1 MRFTLIASAAWLL
14 LLAAAPSAH
23 AVWLDDTAHYIRRG
37 YHRNEVWPWPF
48 VCPDRVAVRE
58 PFCMMIDNG
67 WRRQNLLG
75 PHHFQPETNKL
86 TVAGELRVRWI
97 MTQAPP
103 NRRSIF
109 VERSLEPE
117 ITAERIAVARDYA
130 AQVALE
136 GQVPQVFD
144 THLQSEG
151 RPASVVDGTNVR
163 FYESLP
169 PPMLPPTTL
178 TTGGSGQ

>member
-1 MRFTLIASAAWLL
+1 MRFTLVATGALVILSAA
-14 LLAAAPSAH
+14 ASSAN
-23 AVWLDDTAHYIRRG
+23 AVWMDDTAHYIRRG
-37 YHRNEVWPWPF
+37 YHRNEAWPWPF

-75 PHHFQPETNKL
+75 PHHFNAETNKL
-86 TVAGELRVRWI
+86 TTAGELRVRWI

-103 NRRSIF
+103 DRRSIF

-117 ITAERIAVARDYA
+117 ITAERVAIAREYA

-169 PPMLPPTTL
+169 PPMLPASTL
-178 TTGGSGQ
+178 NTGGSGQ